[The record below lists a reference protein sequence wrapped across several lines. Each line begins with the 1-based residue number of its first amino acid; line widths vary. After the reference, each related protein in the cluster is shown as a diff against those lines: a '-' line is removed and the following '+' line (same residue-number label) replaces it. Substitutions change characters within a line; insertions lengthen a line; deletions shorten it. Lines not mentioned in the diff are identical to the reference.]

1 MILAKVVIDAT
12 GNADVAAAVGEPT
25 EFITPEEFSLQG
37 ASMNAG
43 ELGANTCN
51 TEMGFVND
59 ADAWDVSFFPLRM
72 RNTVGWKWMWD
83 QAQIVGS
90 RERRHIVGAYTVTPI
105 DVLAGRTF
113 PDTITQCRSPFDTH
127 GQSTSRLLWL
137 YSVDEQD
144 LDANIPYRAI
154 LPATIDGLYVV
165 GLGMSADRDAIPAM
179 RVQRDLQNLGY
190 AAGLGASM
198 AVQGGVAPR
207 RLDVKALQKMLV
219 EVGILTPDVLQWKDN
234 FPLPEADLARA
245 VKDLPRRGT
254 RDPRGYRGLPK
265 LCTNPPVARR
275 LLRRAHDEAKDAET
289 KATYAAALALLG
301 DDAGAETLI
310 AAVKAAEDWDAGWDW
325 SGTGVYVR
333 KVSYLDGYICML
345 AELGAAKA
353 APAILDKARLLTV
366 ESQYSHV
373 RAIAFSCEALG
384 IDAAKP
390 VLADLLGQPGVAGHH
405 LEYRPDKP
413 VKGLKGYGS
422 PAANEERNFCLREL
436 CLARALY
443 RLGDSEGQGETV
455 LRKYLRDP
463 RSAYARYAQLV
474 LSEADR

>member
-1 MILAKVVIDAT
+1 M
-12 GNADVAAAVGEPT
+12 
-25 EFITPEEFSLQG
+25 
-37 ASMNAG
+37 
-43 ELGANTCN
+43 
-51 TEMGFVND
+51 
-59 ADAWDVSFFPLRM
+59 
-72 RNTVGWKWMWD
+72 
-83 QAQIVGS
+83 
-90 RERRHIVGAYTVTPI
+90 
-105 DVLAGRTF
+105 
-113 PDTITQCRSPFDTH
+113 
-127 GQSTSRLLWL
+127 
-137 YSVDEQD
+137 
-144 LDANIPYRAI
+144 
-154 LPATIDGLYVV
+154 
-165 GLGMSADRDAIPAM
+165 
-179 RVQRDLQNLGY
+179 
-190 AAGLGASM
+190 
-198 AVQGGVAPR
+198 
-207 RLDVKALQKMLV
+207 
-219 EVGILTPDVLQWKDN
+219 
-234 FPLPEADLARA
+234 
-245 VKDLPRRGT
+245 
-254 RDPRGYRGLPK
+254 PK

-310 AAVKAAEDWDAGWDW
+310 AAIKAAEDWDAGWDW

-353 APAILDKARLLTV
+353 APAILDKARLLTA

-384 IDAAKP
+384 IDAAKS

-422 PAANEERNFCLREL
+422 AAANEERNLCLREL

-443 RLGDSEGQGETV
+443 RLGDLEGRGEGV
-455 LRKYLRDP
+455 LRKYLSDP

-474 LSEADR
+474 LGKADH